1 MVDVILLGTGTPMV
15 DAARCGSGTAIVD
28 AAGWLLVDCGRGVPQ
43 RIAEAGLDVSLLRA
57 VLLTHHH
64 SDHISDLA
72 TLATLRWCDGTSD
85 PLIVV
90 APDGPCAR
98 FAATCLDPFDHTAF
112 HGQAT
117 PAAGPHPTIA
127 VHAFSAPS
135 SPDSVYEDDR
145 FEVSSALVDHHPIE
159 AAVGYRIDVS
169 GYVVTVSGDTAV
181 CKGVEELAE
190 GSDLLIHEAVL
201 ASAASS
207 KLLAWN
213 ASAESVGALAKRAN
227 VRHLVLTH
235 LLPPPQSADD
245 EAGFVADARRGG
257 FVGPI
262 TVARDLLRTGDLD
275 TYGSSHCR

>member
-43 RIAEAGLDVSLLRA
+43 RIAEAGLDMSLLRA
-57 VLLTHHH
+57 VFLTHHH

-72 TLATLRWCDGTSD
+72 TLATMRWCDGAPD

-90 APDGPCAR
+90 APQGPCAR
-98 FAATCLDPFDHTAF
+98 FAATCLDPFDQTAF
-112 HGQAT
+112 HGQAS
-117 PAAGPHPTIA
+117 PAAGAHPRIA
-127 VHAFSAPS
+127 VQAFSAQPS
-135 SPDSVYEDDR
+135 PESVYEDDR
-145 FEVSSALVDHHPIE
+145 FVVSSALVDHHPIE
-159 AAVGYRIDVS
+159 AAVGYRIIVS
-169 GYVVTVSGDTAV
+169 GSVVTLSGDTAV
-181 CKGVEELAE
+181 CSGVEELAD
-190 GSDLLIHEAVL
+190 GADLLIHEAVR
-201 ASAASS
+201 ASAASP

-227 VRHLVLTH
+227 VRHVVLTH

-245 EAGFVADARRGG
+245 EAGFVVDARRGG

-262 TVARDLLRTGDLD
+262 TVARDHLRIGGLEDQGGTDR
-275 TYGSSHCR
+275 T